1 MEPSTTTTATTAA
14 ATTTTNIDTTT
25 AMTSNSSNP
34 AAAVAAAASAAAFST
49 SNHTAPIA
57 TSTRVA
63 AHTHVSGLGLDEFGM
78 VITDDDT
85 KQSKRCGLIGQHSA
99 REACGIILDMIRYQQ
114 FAGRAILFTGP
125 PGSGK
130 TALAMAIAKDLQ
142 KNNSAISTTQAIPFT
157 PMVASSVYSKELPKT
172 AVLAEYFRKAIG
184 LRIQETKAVYEG
196 EVTQLSVEETEDPL
210 GTNSSYGR
218 TISHVILSLKTTKGT
233 KTLKLD
239 PTMYDALQQE
249 NIAVGD
255 VIYIEAN
262 SGACKRMG
270 RSDTFATEFDLEAEE
285 YVPIPKGDVHKKKTI
300 VQDVTLHDLDV
311 ANAQPKGGGSKDVV
325 SLLQQM
331 GRPKK
336 TEITDKLRQEINKV
350 VQKYCDDGIAELVP
364 GVLFID
370 EIHMLDMECFTYLNR
385 CLESTIA
392 PIVIL
397 ATNRGLTHITG
408 TDLQQGDPIV
418 APHGIPVDLLDRLLI
433 IPTEPYSQQEMKE
446 IVSIR
451 AVTERIEIDDAALE
465 SLAQIAIRTSLRYA
479 AQMLTPAS
487 ILAETVGRLI
497 VSCSE
502 IEQVDDLFLDSKASA
517 MKLQHSDG
525 YMK

>member
-1 MEPSTTTTATTAA
+1 MDSSTTATAAAAPSTTAGSSTFPTTSSSTTAT
-14 ATTTTNIDTTT
+14 
-25 AMTSNSSNP
+25 
-34 AAAVAAAASAAAFST
+34 SAAA
-49 SNHTAPIA
+49 
-57 TSTRVA
+57 RVA
-63 AHTHVSGLGLDEFGM
+63 SHTHVTGLGLDENGM
-78 VITDDDT
+78 VMAVPPHNGTNENDSILPLR
-85 KQSKRCGLIGQHSA
+85 KGHHYCGLIGQHLA
-99 REACGIILDMIRYQQ
+99 REACGIVIDMIRDQQ
-114 FAGRAILFTGP
+114 FAGRAILLTGP

-130 TALAMAIAKDLQ
+130 TALAMAMAKDLQ
-142 KNNSAISTTQAIPFT
+142 KSSRSSANTGSHSHHPNRAVPFT
-157 PMVASSVYSKELPKT
+157 PMVASSVYSKEIPKT

-196 EVTQLSVEETEDPL
+196 EVTQLNVEETEDPL
-210 GTNSSYGR
+210 QQAATSSYGR
-218 TISHVILSLKTTKGT
+218 TISHVIITLKTTKGT

-239 PTMYDALQQE
+239 PVMYDALQQE
-249 NIAVGD
+249 NITVGD

-270 RSDTFATEFDLEAEE
+270 RSDTFASEFDLEAEE
-285 YVPIPKGDVHKKKTI
+285 YVPVPKGDVHKKKTI

-350 VQKYCDDGIAELVP
+350 VQKYCDEGVAELIP

-370 EIHMLDMECFTYLNR
+370 EVHMFDMECFTYLNR

-408 TDLQQGDPIV
+408 TDMGGGDPIV

-433 IPTEPYSQQEMKE
+433 IPTEPYHRKEME
-446 IVSIR
+446 QIVAIR
-451 AVTERIEIDDAALE
+451 AATEQIEVQETALTLL
-465 SLAQIAIRTSLRYA
+465 SDIAVRTSLRYVV
-479 AQMLTPAS
+479 QMLTPAS
-487 ILAETVGRLI
+487 ILAETAGRS
-497 VSCSE
+497 VVTCQD
-502 IEQVDDLFLDSKASA
+502 IEQIDDLFLDSKASA
-517 MKLQHSDG
+517 LKLQHADG

>member
-1 MEPSTTTTATTAA
+1 MESSTTTSAVASGTGATSAAFPTTTTAAA
-14 ATTTTNIDTTT
+14 A
-25 AMTSNSSNP
+25 
-34 AAAVAAAASAAAFST
+34 
-49 SNHTAPIA
+49 
-57 TSTRVA
+57 STRVA
-63 AHTHVSGLGLDEFGM
+63 SHTHVTGLGLDDNGM
-78 VITDDDT
+78 VIVPPTSDSNDASIQLNLR
-85 KQSKRCGLIGQHSA
+85 KSHHCGLIGQHLA
-99 REACGIILDMIRYQQ
+99 REACGLVIDMIRDQQ
-114 FAGRAILFTGP
+114 FAGRAILLTGP

-130 TALAMAIAKDLQ
+130 TALAMAMAKDLQ
-142 KNNSAISTTQAIPFT
+142 KASRSSSSNYHAAQHAVPFT
-157 PMVASSVYSKELPKT
+157 PMVASSVYSKEIPKT

-196 EVTQLSVEETEDPL
+196 EVTQLNVEETEDPL
-210 GTNSSYGR
+210 QQAATSSYGR
-218 TISHVILSLKTTKGT
+218 TISHVIITLKTTKGT

-239 PTMYDALQQE
+239 PVMYDSLQQE
-249 NIAVGD
+249 NITVGD

-270 RSDTFATEFDLEAEE
+270 RSDTYASEFDLEAEE

-350 VQKYCDDGIAELVP
+350 VQKYCDEGVAELIP

-370 EIHMLDMECFTYLNR
+370 EVHMFDMECFTYLNR

-408 TDLQQGDPIV
+408 TDIGGGDPIV

-433 IPTEPYSQQEMKE
+433 IPTEPYNQKEME
-446 IVSIR
+446 QIVAIR
-451 AVTERIEIDDAALE
+451 AMTEQIDVEDTALALLSEIAV
-465 SLAQIAIRTSLRYA
+465 RTSLRYVV
-479 AQMLTPAS
+479 QMLTPAS
-487 ILAETVGRLI
+487 ILAETVGRSI
-497 VSCSE
+497 VKCSD
-502 IEQVDDLFLDSKASA
+502 IEQIDDLFLDSKASA
-517 MKLQHSDG
+517 LKLQHADG
-525 YMK
+525 FMK